1 MQRALVIEDQ
11 DLMRLA
17 LIQELKT
24 NLTEC
29 VLLGAPTLEIA
40 KKLLES
46 QDVDL
51 AVIDP
56 GLPGFDP
63 TSRTDR
69 LRVVE
74 QIVEASPSAI
84 HLVVT
89 GSDSLEEAEECR
101 QLGVAGYVSKT
112 GLIRGLLGQVL
123 EDVSRNGFSI
133 RLSDTK
139 QLTPDVHYPGLTAR
153 EQEILDWMR
162 RRQRGMKRRDIY
174 EQMGERFGIDPG
186 TVEKYYKQARAKLLK
201 QGHLTKGV

>member
-29 VLLGAPTLEIA
+29 VLLGAPTLEMA
-40 KKLLES
+40 KEQLGS
-46 QDVDL
+46 QEIDL
-51 AVIDP
+51 AIIDP

-63 TSRTDR
+63 TSRSHR
-69 LRVVE
+69 LWVVE

-84 HLVVT
+84 HLVIT
-89 GSDSLEEAEECR
+89 GSDSLEEAEACR
-101 QLGVAGYVSKT
+101 TLGAAGYVSKT
-112 GLIRGLLGQVL
+112 GLTRGLLGQVL
-123 EDVSRNGFSI
+123 EDISTSGFSI
-133 RLSDTK
+133 RLSETK
-139 QLTPDVHYPGLTAR
+139 HLTVDVHYPGLTAR
-153 EQEILDWMR
+153 EQEIIDWMR
-162 RRQRGMKRRDIY
+162 QRRRGMTRREIY

-201 QGHLTKGV
+201 RGYLAKGV

>member
-1 MQRALVIEDQ
+1 MHRALVIEDQ

-40 KKLLES
+40 KELLER

-51 AVIDP
+51 AIIDP

-63 TSRTDR
+63 TSRSDR
-69 LRVVE
+69 LLVVE
-74 QIVEASPSAI
+74 QIVEASPSAMHI
-84 HLVVT
+84 VVT
-89 GSDSLEEAEECR
+89 GSDSFEEAEECR
-101 QLGVAGYVSKT
+101 RLGVAGYVSKT
-112 GLIRGLLGQVL
+112 GLIRGLLGEVL
-123 EDVSRNGFSI
+123 QEVSRTGFSV
-133 RLSDTK
+133 RLTDTK
-139 QLTPDVHYPGLTAR
+139 QLTADFHYPGLTAR

-162 RRQRGMKRRDIY
+162 RRQRGMRRRDIY
-174 EQMGERFGIDPG
+174 EQMGERFGIDPA

-201 QGHLTKGV
+201 QGHLPKGV

>member
-63 TSRTDR
+63 TSRSDR
-69 LRVVE
+69 LWVVE
-74 QIVEASPSAI
+74 QVVEASPSAI

-101 QLGVAGYVSKT
+101 RLGVAGYVSKT
-112 GLIRGLLGQVL
+112 GLMRGLLGQVL
-123 EDVSRNGFSI
+123 EDVSHNGFSI
-133 RLSDTK
+133 RLSDTEH
-139 QLTPDVHYPGLTAR
+139 LTADVHYPGLTAR

>member
-17 LIQELKT
+17 LIQELRT
-24 NLTEC
+24 NLADC

-40 KKLLES
+40 KEVLRS

-63 TSRTDR
+63 TSRSDR
-69 LRVVE
+69 LTVIE
-74 QIVEASPSAI
+74 EIVEASPSAI

-89 GSDSLEEAEECR
+89 GSDSLEEAEDCR
-101 QLGVAGYVSKT
+101 RLGVSAYVSKT
-112 GLIRGLLGQVL
+112 GLMRGLLGEVL
-123 EDVSRNGFSI
+123 EDVSTSGFSI

-162 RRQRGMKRRDIY
+162 RRPRGMKRRDIY

-201 QGHLTKGV
+201 QGHLPKGV